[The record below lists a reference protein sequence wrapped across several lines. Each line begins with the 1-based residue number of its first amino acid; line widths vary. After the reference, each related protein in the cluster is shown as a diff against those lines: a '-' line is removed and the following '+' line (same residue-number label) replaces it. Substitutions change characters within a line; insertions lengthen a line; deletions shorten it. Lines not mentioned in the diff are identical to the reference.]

1 MLYAANH
8 AGHGNDE
15 KCATMT
21 KPQTDPT
28 RAVIFAALLC
38 GLSAGA
44 ALAAGSHGAG
54 HGRAMAFGQPGDPD
68 KAVRTV
74 EIVLLDTEFSVPH
87 LHVKDGETVRFLV
100 RNAGELVH
108 EFNIGTPGM
117 HRSHQAEMT
126 KMVERGMIDAVSI
139 RDQAVDGTH
148 MPMTHDDP
156 NSVLLAPG
164 QSAELTWT
172 FKKVDGLEFACN
184 LPGHYQVGMVGSIE
198 VAG

>member
-1 MLYAANH
+1 
-8 AGHGNDE
+8 
-15 KCATMT
+15 MT
-21 KPQTDPT
+21 TRKIETA
-28 RAVIFAALLC
+28 RAVPFAALLF

-44 ALAAGSHGAG
+44 ALAAGSHGTG
-54 HGRAMAFGQPGDPD
+54 HGHAMAFGQPGEPG

-74 EIVLLDTEFSVPH
+74 EIVLLDTEFNVPH
-87 LHVKDGETVRFLV
+87 LHVKDGETVRFVV

-117 HRSHQAEMT
+117 HRSHQAEMA
-126 KMVERGMIDAVSI
+126 KMVERGLIDAVSV
-139 RDQAVDGTH
+139 RDRTADGGH
-148 MPMTHDDP
+148 MPMKHDDP
-156 NSVLLAPG
+156 NSVLLEPG
-164 QSAELTWT
+164 ESAELTWT

>member
-1 MLYAANH
+1 
-8 AGHGNDE
+8 
-15 KCATMT
+15 MT
-21 KPQTDPT
+21 KPRT
-28 RAVIFAALLC
+28 RRTRTVLCAALLC
-38 GLSAGA
+38 GLGGSV

-54 HGRAMAFGQPGDPD
+54 HGHAMAFGQPGDPD

-74 EIVLLDTEFSVPH
+74 EIVLLDTEFNVPH
-87 LHVKDGETVRFLV
+87 LHVKDGETVRFVV

-126 KMVERGMIDAVSI
+126 KMMERGMIDAVSV
-139 RDQAVDGTH
+139 RDHAMDGAH
-148 MPMTHDDP
+148 MPMKHDDP
-156 NSVLLAPG
+156 NSVLLEPG
-164 QSAELTWT
+164 ESAELTWT

-198 VAG
+198 VTG